1 MGPLVTL
8 STCEHQI
15 PQTFGFWESST
26 SICFR
31 PHVTK
36 SKNSPLCQS
45 WRLVKS
51 RGFLNATSSYLL
63 LLWLSI
69 SCSHWTGELSISMT
83 AITGMRLLKISV
95 ANGGPPKSHDK
106 SLLLSFHGPSGQRGL
121 HFHSHTR
128 PAAVIPVLVAAL
140 RELVSQMRQSED
152 IPVPH
157 RLILGVS
164 RLYNLPTHGIVR
176 NMSHPCVYNILAL
189 DHPQRSKTAR
199 IRVIFHHSTTT
210 DQDISKEIPSC
221 ILCTIILVNS
231 LQKSHQ
237 KMEKWPLVETSK
249 MQIAWWHTVRSLFS
263 RTWPFRHI

>member
-106 SLLLSFHGPSGQRGL
+106 SLLLTFHGPSGQRGL

-140 RELVSQMRQSED
+140 RELVSQMCQSED

-157 RLILGVS
+157 LILGVS
-164 RLYNLPTHGIVR
+164 RLYNLPTHGIAR
-176 NMSHPCVYNILAL
+176 DMSHPCVVHISFWTTRK
-189 DHPQRSKTAR
+189 DRKTAW

-210 DQDISKEIPSC
+210 IRIYRKRF
-221 ILCTIILVNS
+221 L
-231 LQKSHQ
+231 
-237 KMEKWPLVETSK
+237 
-249 MQIAWWHTVRSLFS
+249 
-263 RTWPFRHI
+263 